1 MNPNEN
7 MQFRD
12 NRDFWFSHLDIQV
25 MQYKGLSFYAKAIYA
40 LLTTYVDI
48 RTRSWSVKAKTLAE
62 TAGISERQVR
72 YALKELKDMGIITSE
87 AVYKDGQ
94 ATTRSASAKPVCR
107 RCRLKTHQTAH
118 HAGVGLH
125 SVQTVY
131 ENQYYERQIPL

>member
-48 RTRSWSVKAKTLAE
+48 RTRSWNGLRLYAHRPQRAVLQRNQR
-62 TAGISERQVR
+62 AG
-72 YALKELKDMGIITSE
+72 G
-87 AVYKDGQ
+87 
-94 ATTRSASAKPVCR
+94 
-107 RCRLKTHQTAH
+107 
-118 HAGVGLH
+118 AG
-125 SVQTVY
+125 
-131 ENQYYERQIPL
+131 